1 MIFEKTITMEYFLV
15 FIMLP
20 LLSMVFDG
28 YGPLVKQSDGFDGA
42 LWSSESH
49 CIGEDNMT
57 DKQTAPKQ
65 IVHLKITC

>member
-1 MIFEKTITMEYFLV
+1 MEYFLV

-57 DKQTAPKQ
+57 DKQTAPK
-65 IVHLKITC
+65 